1 MRFTDTSKWFK
12 GALLLVAS
20 VLLVI
25 DILVYAVV
33 LIPGK
38 IDYSL
43 YEHFVFSIWFI
54 GKIGIVVFLALG
66 RGPIQ
71 LSVYA
76 ACLPLL
82 AAGFYCGVYNLIIGS
97 YPIQMEV
104 LLYWLLIIAPAAII
118 ALSHKYIKTQ

>member
-1 MRFTDTSKWFK
+1 MRFTVTSTWFK
-12 GALLLVAS
+12 GALLIVSA

-25 DILVYAVV
+25 DVLVYLVV
-33 LIPGK
+33 LFPGK

-43 YEHFVFSIWFI
+43 YEHFVFAIWFV
-54 GKIGIVVFLALG
+54 GKIGIVVFLIIG

-76 ACLPLL
+76 ASLPVL
-82 AAGFYCGVYNLIIGS
+82 ATGFYCGVYNLIIGS

-104 LLYWLLIIAPAAII
+104 LLYWLLIFAPAAII
-118 ALSHKYIKTQ
+118 AFSHKYIKTQ